1 MNTDTPETDALAKA
15 ACDDTGT
22 LCRPEILWDAIERF
36 ERQRDELQQWKAE
49 QLIVESQ
56 WDTQAIG
63 KELNLPL
70 GSSIHAG
77 ILPAVQQL
85 KAALEREQM
94 RLVACDVIAM
104 CDTPESAA
112 EARKMHQDYESAALD
127 SVKRR
132 VDECI
137 ALRQMVRELR
147 DALENIVSVGCEF
160 YDMDMG
166 DNGADAV
173 EQSNTAITK
182 ANQLLP

>member
-1 MNTDTPETDALAKA
+1 METIQNTKSMNTDTPETDRA
-15 ACDDTGT
+15 ASRDYSPLSVPYDFARN
-22 LCRPEILWDAIERF
+22 L
-36 ERQRDELQQWKAE
+36 ERQRNNLQRWKDE

-56 WDTQAIG
+56 WDAQAIG

-70 GSSIHAG
+70 GGSIRAG

-112 EARKMHQDYESAALD
+112 EARQMHPDYESAALD

-147 DALENIVSVGCEF
+147 YALLE
-160 YDMDMG
+160 
-166 DNGADAV
+166 ADH
-173 EQSNTAITK
+173 SNDPTWLRVRNKILITK
-182 ANQLLP
+182 ANQLLL